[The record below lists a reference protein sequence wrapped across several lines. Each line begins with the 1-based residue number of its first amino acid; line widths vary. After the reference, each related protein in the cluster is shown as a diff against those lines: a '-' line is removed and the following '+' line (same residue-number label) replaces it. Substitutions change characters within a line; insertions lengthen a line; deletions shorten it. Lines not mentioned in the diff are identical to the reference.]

1 MHWFYPLT
9 LLDALLLG
17 ALLLALS
24 QYAFWQWR
32 RGRAL
37 RQSARHV
44 FWKLPLRL
52 VTFGLLLTALLG
64 PARGTTRKKIRATGK
79 DVWLLMDLSRSMD
92 APDVRPTR
100 LERAKAALPAIVG
113 AAGADRVALVAFAGD
128 VAVRCPLTYDQGAL
142 LLYARALRTTQPLVP
157 GSELG
162 AALDSVRR
170 KIEDEAA
177 GGGATEIRSPVIVL
191 LTDGED
197 FGDRAPERDAA
208 VALARARVPV
218 FVLAVG
224 THRGVPV
231 PGARAK
237 TTRLRLE
244 NIDTANEEDG
254 PPITRLHPEA
264 LRTLAEV
271 TGGRYFELND
281 QHDEGRE
288 LATALAGLR
297 GQIREVRLLEVAANK
312 YQYPLLLALALLLV
326 DVLVTVR
333 IFRLDE

>member
-9 LLDALLLG
+9 LLDALLIG

-37 RQSARHV
+37 RQSARHLL
-44 FWKLPLRL
+44 WKLPLRL
-52 VTFGLLLTALLG
+52 LTFGLLLTALLG
-64 PARGTTRKKIRATGK
+64 PARGTTRKQIRATGK
-79 DVWLLMDLSRSMD
+79 DVWLLIDLSRSMD

-128 VAVRCPLTYDQGAL
+128 VTVRCPLTYDQGAL

-170 KIEDEAA
+170 KIESEAT

-197 FGDRAPERDAA
+197 FGDRPPERDAA
-208 VALARARVPV
+208 AALARARVPV

-224 THRGVPV
+224 TRRGAPV
-231 PGARAK
+231 PGNGSAV
-237 TTRLRLE
+237 RLRLKPT
-244 NIDTANEEDG
+244 DADEEDG
-254 PPITRLHPEA
+254 PPITRLHPET

-281 QHDEGRE
+281 QRDEARE

-297 GQIREVRLLEVAANK
+297 GQVREVRLLEVAANK
-312 YQYPLLLALALLLV
+312 YQYPLLLALALLLI

-333 IFRLDE
+333 VFRLDE